1 MRAVLLSGQLSS
13 GPRVEEL
20 EARFAEY
27 IGVRYAVAVNSGTAA
42 LHVAL
47 ACCSITPGDEVIV
60 PALSFF
66 STVSAVLHQR
76 ATPIFA
82 DVSSESFCLDPEDFA
97 ARITPRTR
105 AVIPVHYFGHAAE
118 MDEICRIAARHGIAV
133 IEDCAQAHGTRY
145 RGRRVGSI
153 AAIGA
158 FSFFA
163 TKHMTTGEGGAIT
176 TDDAN
181 WAATARRMRNHGLE
195 GRRDHVLLGYNYRM
209 PEIAAALG
217 LVQLA
222 KLEELNRRR
231 HERSRYLM
239 EKLHPLS
246 WAIGPRVPEHVEHTF
261 FWCHYLI
268 EEEELGFSTQELIE
282 RLARRGVEVRHRYRR
297 PLYRQPLLNRF
308 RHTLFRPD
316 LPPYGDLHL
325 PVAERVAGRIIGL
338 PNRPDMSRAE
348 LDRVVDVLLHIRD

>member
-1 MRAVLLSGQLSS
+1 
-13 GPRVEEL
+13 
-20 EARFAEY
+20 
-27 IGVRYAVAVNSGTAA
+27 
-42 LHVAL
+42 
-47 ACCSITPGDEVIV
+47 
-60 PALSFF
+60 
-66 STVSAVLHQR
+66 
-76 ATPIFA
+76 
-82 DVSSESFCLDPEDFA
+82 
-97 ARITPRTR
+97 
-105 AVIPVHYFGHAAE
+105 
-118 MDEICRIAARHGIAV
+118 
-133 IEDCAQAHGTRY
+133 
-145 RGRRVGSI
+145 
-153 AAIGA
+153 
-158 FSFFA
+158 
-163 TKHMTTGEGGAIT
+163 MTTGEGGAIT